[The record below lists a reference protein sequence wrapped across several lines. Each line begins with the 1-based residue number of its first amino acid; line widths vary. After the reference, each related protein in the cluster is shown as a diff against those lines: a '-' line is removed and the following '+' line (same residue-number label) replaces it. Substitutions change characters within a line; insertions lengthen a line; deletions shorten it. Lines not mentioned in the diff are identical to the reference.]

1 MEQIQI
7 EVCCGS
13 VEDCKKAQRA
23 GADRIELVQAHTL
36 GGLTP
41 SAGEV
46 AMAKRAV
53 DIPVMA
59 IIRPRMAGFYYSED
73 DFDAM
78 CFDARHLLELGA
90 DGIVFGFLS
99 PDGSLDYERC
109 ARFVELARGKQTVFH
124 RAIDITRDPFNAVE
138 RLARLGA
145 TRILTSG
152 FSAGSYDG
160 RAQIGALQKQFGDR
174 IEIMAGGGITEQ
186 NIAALIKESGV
197 RHVHFGGTARFADPS
212 CSYRP
217 GIAFGASELPPDDCY
232 IAVDESRV
240 RAMASAARTMA

>member
-1 MEQIQI
+1 M
-7 EVCCGS
+7 
-13 VEDCKKAQRA
+13 
-23 GADRIELVQAHTL
+23 
-36 GGLTP
+36 
-41 SAGEV
+41 
-46 AMAKRAV
+46 
-53 DIPVMA
+53 
-59 IIRPRMAGFYYSED
+59 
-73 DFDAM
+73 
-78 CFDARHLLELGA
+78 
-90 DGIVFGFLS
+90 
-99 PDGSLDYERC
+99 
-109 ARFVELARGKQTVFH
+109 
-124 RAIDITRDPFNAVE
+124 NAVE
-138 RLARLGA
+138 RLARLGV

-186 NIAALIKESGV
+186 NIAALIKETGV

>member
-1 MEQIQI
+1 
-7 EVCCGS
+7 
-13 VEDCKKAQRA
+13 
-23 GADRIELVQAHTL
+23 
-36 GGLTP
+36 
-41 SAGEV
+41 
-46 AMAKRAV
+46 MAKRAV

-138 RLARLGA
+138 RLARLGV

-160 RAQIGALQKQFGDR
+160 RAQIGALQKQFG
-174 IEIMAGGGITEQ
+174 A
-186 NIAALIKESGV
+186 V
-197 RHVHFGGTARFADPS
+197 
-212 CSYRP
+212 SYTH
-217 GIAFGASELPPDDCY
+217 L
-232 IAVDESRV
+232 
-240 RAMASAARTMA
+240 RAHETGRNLVCRLLLEKKKNKRKKKNN